1 MSKIVQAR
9 LGDETIK
16 YLSLLEAEGYSQS
29 EAIREGIKLL
39 SHTIVQKKKGKTIIG
54 LGKFESGV
62 KDLGSNKK
70 HLSGFGNGKTFE
82 ILIPSV
88 A

>member
-1 MSKIVQAR
+1 MTKIVQAR
-9 LGDETIK
+9 LGEETIK
-16 YLSLLEAEGYSQS
+16 FLGLLKNEGYSES

-39 SHTIVQKKKGKTIIG
+39 SLTVVGKKTSKKIIG

-70 HLSGFGNGKTFE
+70 HLGGFGND
-82 ILIPSV
+82 
-88 A
+88 